1 MGMQNFQQRYFCFIC
16 ESSEMIP
23 AQQIVK
29 VQLNAGFQNCLF
41 CAFGVPSLNVT
52 CLGAAERWLSQQD
65 ALRIFHITAES

>member
-1 MGMQNFQQRYFCFIC
+1 
-16 ESSEMIP
+16 MIP

-41 CAFGVPSLNVT
+41 SAFGVPSLNVT